1 MLNNSSL
8 YLSVTFFTCV
18 FLSGFLVCVVLEGE
32 NVTLSALSTGPREHE
47 TSRPHVCTT
56 LGLPDD

>member
-1 MLNNSSL
+1 MRVSL
-8 YLSVTFFTCV
+8 RVSGV
-18 FLSGFLVCVVLEGE
+18 FVLEGE
-32 NVTLSALSTGPREHE
+32 NVTLSALSTGQHEHE